1 MLDVKAGRGAFM
13 KTPETARAL
22 AESLVAVG
30 NRAGVRTEALLTTM
44 DAPLGRDV
52 GNALE
57 VIESIETLKGRG
69 PARPRGP
76 VGAAG
81 GADGGAR
88 PARPTAC
95 GAETM
100 VRAAIGSGAGLEIF
114 RKIIAWQGG
123 DPRVVDDYGLLPTA
137 SRRHAVTSPTAGYVA
152 DIDAMGVA
160 RAAMRLGAGRDRV
173 EDAIDPAVG
182 VRLRVSVGDQVIAG
196 QPLAELHYND
206 SGRLF
211 EAAALAARRLH
222 DLGPG
227 GAGRARASS
236 PKSSDATPAPQAT
249 NRTEHGPHRTVTCPR
264 ASRRKAARGPRSTR
278 PSSAPPSASA
288 RWRRWSRNSA
298 GCRGCRRWSAW
309 RWCSPSPTSAPSA
322 RRAIDWRTVGWGM
335 TLQLVFALIVL
346 KTTIGQ
352 RVFETLG
359 AAVTKLLSFANV
371 GSAFVFG
378 VLGDRP
384 LWGQVMAT
392 TFGEKGKDYV
402 LIFAFQV
409 LPTIIFIAAL
419 FAILYYF
426 GIMQLVVRFFAWMM
440 SRVMR
445 ASGAE
450 TLNVAASIFMGQTEA
465 PLTIRPFLPKMT
477 QSELM
482 TVMTSGMAHISGG
495 IMAAYILFG
504 IEAKHLLTAVIMTAP
519 GTLMMAK
526 LFVPETEQPETLGT
540 VKLQVEKTDVNLVDA
555 AGRGTSEGLHLA
567 MNVGA
572 MLISFLALVALT
584 NALLGAAGLWV
595 HQHVP
600 VVSWTVH
607 AWLGTSLDK
616 LSLQAILGWVFGPI
630 AWALGVPW
638 RDAGTIGS
646 LLGTRMVLNEFVA
659 YSQLGALKASL
670 DPRSFTIATFAL
682 CGFAN
687 FSSIGIQLGGI
698 GALAPSRRHDLARL
712 GVRAMIAGTLA
723 NFVTAT
729 IAGALL

>member
-1 MLDVKAGRGAFM
+1 MPKGEPKDSSAW
-13 KTPETARAL
+13 TPFDST
-22 AESLVAVG
+22 V
-30 NRAGVRTEALLTTM
+30 
-44 DAPLGRDV
+44 
-52 GNALE
+52 
-57 VIESIETLKGRG
+57 
-69 PARPRGP
+69 
-76 VGAAG
+76 VGAAIGVGAVAAMVAQFG
-81 GADGGAR
+81 G
-88 PARPTAC
+88 
-95 GAETM
+95 
-100 VRAAIGSGAGLEIF
+100 L
-114 RKIIAWQGG
+114 
-123 DPRVVDDYGLLPTA
+123 PRVQALVGLALVFT
-137 SRRHAVTSPTAGYVA
+137 
-152 DIDAMGVA
+152 
-160 RAAMRLGAGRDRV
+160 
-173 EDAIDPAVG
+173 
-182 VRLRVSVGDQVIAG
+182 IAY
-196 QPLAELHYND
+196 L
-206 SGRLF
+206 
-211 EAAALAARRLH
+211 
-222 DLGPG
+222 
-227 GAGRARASS
+227 SS
-236 PKSSDATPAPQAT
+236 
-249 NRTEHGPHRTVTCPR
+249 
-264 ASRRKAARGPRSTR
+264 
-278 PSSAPPSASA
+278 
-288 RWRRWSRNSA
+288 
-298 GCRGCRRWSAW
+298 
-309 RWCSPSPTSAPSA
+309 SA

-335 TLQLVFALIVL
+335 TLQVVFALIVL

-359 AAVTKLLSFANV
+359 AAVTNLLSFANV

-392 TFGEKGKDYV
+392 TFGEKGRDYV

-600 VVSWTVH
+600 VVSWTAH

-659 YSQLGALKASL
+659 YSQLGALKGSL